1 MGWPY
6 QFVNLDTE
14 QLQARRHTLNR
25 YGLIAQLSTL
35 VPVALFLLYRL
46 ITWGV
51 ARVLGSG
58 RGRYAAVPD
67 SPTLKQQR
75 LSVAGSWNTSARKV
89 AWWFGDDVVFLGW
102 NWGPRDQII
111 AGAVWTIWLLVLCV
125 VGTGNGKILAL
136 LTRYVT
142 RLRVARERRS
152 LILIADYMHLTRR
165 FGIVG
170 VSQFPVQYLLS
181 LKSLN
186 PIALALKSS
195 HEEVNRWHRVLG
207 RVIYVFVTLH
217 AIFFVNFYY
226 QNNLLGQ
233 KITSLVP
240 VLGFA
245 LIAAMHLLYGTALS
259 VVRQY
264 SYRIF
269 FITHLLVALALPPV
283 IYFHAHH
290 ASLYVWESLI
300 VFVVDIAKRRFDTII
315 ADTKVELIPGSD
327 LIKLVGSIPS
337 SKVDRFAKNPGTHIY
352 LSIPSASR
360 PDKSPIA
367 AAHLVFEFSFNPFS
381 IAAVDE
387 SSGELTLVAR
397 RHDGPMTR
405 AFAKFASNAST
416 DSKVKLAFDGPYGC
430 AKRFPNLASP
440 DFDRILLVAGGV
452 GATFTLP
459 LYRWILAENPTA
471 RVQMVWA
478 VRGAGDVTWPVT
490 GDGKS
495 ITDDDNIQLFLTGD
509 IQENTSDDTRLSHD
523 SEEVE
528 LASLSNSRQQ
538 TRHTPMYSNK
548 RPDLQKIV
556 DDVFRQGVEERV
568 AVLVCGPEAMAQDLK
583 SHVGVWA
590 KRGRSVWWHNESFAW

>member
-6 QFVNLDTE
+6 QFVDLDAE
-14 QLQARRHTLNR
+14 QLQARRHALDR

-46 ITWGV
+46 VAWGIV
-51 ARVLGSG
+51 KLTGSD

-67 SPTLKQQR
+67 SPTLKRQR
-75 LSVAGSWNTSARKV
+75 LSVVGSWRTGAGKV

-125 VGTGNGKILAL
+125 VGTGN
-136 LTRYVT
+136 
-142 RLRVARERRS
+142 
-152 LILIADYMHLTRR
+152 DYMHLTRR

-207 RVIYVFVTLH
+207 RIIGIFVSLH
-217 AIFFVNFYY
+217 AAFFFNFYY

-240 VLGFA
+240 VLGFT
-245 LIAAMHLLYGTALS
+245 LITLMYLLYGTALS

-269 FITHLLVALALPPV
+269 FITHLLIALALPPV

-290 ASLYVWESLI
+290 AAFYVWESLI
-300 VFVVDIAKRRFDTII
+300 VFLVDIAKRRFDTII
-315 ADTKVELIPGSD
+315 AETEVELIPDTD
-327 LIKLVGSIPS
+327 LIKLVGTIP
-337 SKVDRFAKNPGTHIY
+337 KGKIDRFAKNPGTHIY

-360 PDKSPIA
+360 PTRNPIA
-367 AAHLVFEFSFNPFS
+367 PGNLVFEFSFNPFS
-381 IAAVDE
+381 VAAVDE
-387 SSGELTLVAR
+387 ASGQLTLVAR

-405 AFAKFASNAST
+405 AFTKLANNT
-416 DSKVKLAFDGPYGC
+416 DATSKVKLAFDGPYGC
-430 AKRFPNLASP
+430 AKRFPNLASSE
-440 DFDRILLVAGGV
+440 FDRILLVAGGV

-459 LYRWILAENPTA
+459 LYRWILAENPAA
-471 RVQMVWA
+471 RVQMAWA
-478 VRGAGDVTWPVT
+478 VRSAGDATWPET
-490 GDGKS
+490 SEGKS
-495 ITDDDNIQLFLTGD
+495 IVDDDNIQLFLTGNIVETLNPD
-509 IQENTSDDTRLSHD
+509 VRLSDD
-523 SEEVE
+523 SEDVE
-528 LASLSNSRQQ
+528 LVSISNNRQQ
-538 TRHTPMYSNK
+538 TRQTPMPSDK
-548 RPDLQKIV
+548 RPNLKTIV
-556 DDVFRQGVEERV
+556 DDVFKQGFEERV
-568 AVLVCGPEAMAQDLK
+568 AVLVCGSDPMARELR
-583 SHVGVWA
+583 SHVGNWVR
-590 KRGRSVWWHNESFAW
+590 KGRYVWWHNESFAW